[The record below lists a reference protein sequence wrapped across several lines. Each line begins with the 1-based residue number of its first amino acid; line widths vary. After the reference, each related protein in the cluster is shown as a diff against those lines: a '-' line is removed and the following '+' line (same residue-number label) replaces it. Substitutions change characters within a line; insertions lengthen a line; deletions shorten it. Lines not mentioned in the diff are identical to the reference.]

1 MRDAVAVGAACPRG
15 RRAFCGTWLATAT
28 PAPQPVVRVRVQA
41 DVGRAAH
48 CGPHAAACVDHAG
61 QGLAVALC
69 DARLLDRRRRPHALL
84 WLRARPPLCSRL
96 PGGAPR
102 AHPRVRR
109 VRCAL
114 PGGRRRRPQVAP
126 ASGARV
132 DRAASACPLRS
143 AQRHRVRPRCARH
156 AQQAA
161 TGDRPARFECVRA
174 RRGGEAG
181 PRSSRQAVG
190 MPSIACRWL
199 DAHAA

>member
-1 MRDAVAVGAACPRG
+1 MCIRDSTHTHTHTHTHTPHTPRSPLTHTHVFPSCQREG
-15 RRAFCGTWLATAT
+15 Y
-28 PAPQPVVRVRVQA
+28 
-41 DVGRAAH
+41 
-48 CGPHAAACVDHAG
+48 GP
-61 QGLAVALC
+61 
-69 DARLLDRRRRPHALL
+69 
-84 WLRARPPLCSRL
+84 RPPS
-96 PGGAPR
+96 
-102 AHPRVRR
+102 RR
-109 VRCAL
+109 VL
-114 PGGRRRRPQVAP
+114 SLSTRRSPVLLA
-126 ASGARV
+126 G
-132 DRAASACPLRS
+132 ACPLRS